1 MIYLW
6 ILIGLVVLALGGW
19 GLFALW
25 ILPYP
30 DTASL
35 LGQRRY

>member
-6 ILIGLVVLALGGW
+6 IAIGLAVLALGGW
-19 GLFALW
+19 GAFALW

-30 DTASL
+30 NTAAL
-35 LGQRRY
+35 LK